1 MGKIIKSIIVSVLIW
16 MASLPMSAWAD
27 RGYIYKSVGNVTVA
41 YGRHASRPAVK
52 NEMVTSGM
60 YIRTGNRSHAILKFE
75 DGQVVSIQSNS
86 TFQVREYTYNPQQVE
101 KSNIVFS
108 LFKGGMH
115 FISGL
120 IGQRNPKAFRLSTPM
135 ATIGIRGTDFM
146 VVQTTQGLYS
156 QVISGTITVTN
167 AAGMTVYNAG
177 NAGLTSSSTTLST
190 KVTLGDIPADAFS
203 NIASISV
210 PPAVPGVIPP
220 PEPFPITTYEPITPL
235 APPTPSAAT
244 SQDNNKKAPAMM
256 GTTSGGSEAGGATAS
271 LGSSAGGAAAGS
283 SNTAITTTAVAAGA
297 TSTGVSGSTIA
308 IGAGVAAGAAAII
321 STSTTSH

>member
-60 YIRTGNRSHAILKFE
+60 YIRTGNGSHAILKFE

-120 IGQRNPKAFRLSTPM
+120 IGQRNPKAFRLATPM

-146 VVQTTQGLYS
+146 VVQTSKGLYS
-156 QVISGTITVTN
+156 QVISGSISVTN
-167 AAGMTVYNAG
+167 AAGTAVYNAG
-177 NAGLTSSSTTLST
+177 NTGLTSSATTLPA
-190 KVTLGDIPADAFS
+190 KVTLGDIPANAFS

-210 PPAVPGVIPP
+210 PPAAPGVIPP
-220 PEPFPITTYEPITPL
+220 PAPVPLPEIAPAPASVATP
-235 APPTPSAAT
+235 APPTAAAPPPPVTNVASSAAT
-244 SQDNNKKAPAMM
+244 
-256 GTTSGGSEAGGATAS
+256 TTTPGGAS
-271 LGSSAGGAAAGS
+271 AGS
-283 SNTAITTTAVAAGA
+283 SNTAVTTTAIAAGA
-297 TSTGVSGSTIA
+297 ASTGVSGSTIA